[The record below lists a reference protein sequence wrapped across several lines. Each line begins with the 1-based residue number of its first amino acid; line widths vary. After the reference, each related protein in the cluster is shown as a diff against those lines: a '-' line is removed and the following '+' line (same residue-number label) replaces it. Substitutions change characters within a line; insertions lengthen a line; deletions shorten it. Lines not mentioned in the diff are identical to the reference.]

1 MKKRLFLLFAC
12 ALGLLAP
19 VERAAARRPVIQW
32 GILTGL
38 NASDYSFRSAGTAI
52 DNKLGWQAGMMTSLN
67 FARFSLEPQVIF
79 LHQSMTYADT
89 ELGKEATLRCNSID
103 LPILAAWTVVGPV
116 RLFAGPV
123 FTLMNKCSGGKAVF
137 ASGEDFDLSNLR
149 STCSYTVGIELKIR
163 AHYRADLRYNG
174 QFKAKSHALM
184 PDGREG
190 RMRSSFVSLN
200 IGYFF

>member
-1 MKKRLFLLFAC
+1 
-12 ALGLLAP
+12 
-19 VERAAARRPVIQW
+19 
-32 GILTGL
+32 
-38 NASDYSFRSAGTAI
+38 
-52 DNKLGWQAGMMTSLN
+52 MMTSLN